1 MTKTELLLEVT
12 EGLENMTK
20 LPERPG
26 CFGAAL
32 YMNCDADCAFKED
45 CAKGNKALFEGIN
58 LEFENEELEAE
69 IETLLKNAE
78 EEEPKADKKKKGKKA
93 KAEEAPA
100 PEAAPIAEVPTP
112 EEVPAPNQTEEIPA
126 PVVEEVPAPEAA
138 PVVEETPA
146 MIADCAFRVEEP
158 KVEEIPTP
166 EATPIAEEAK
176 AVAAEEE
183 PKKKA
188 RKSKVESDEKKPV
201 RKVSGTENILEAHL
215 KCWSVPVAQIVKE
228 VCEQKPV
235 RRIDAYEISRKYKVN
250 KAEVNYMFNKVLL
263 AMEEAGMVKLSL
275 NGKRVVLVWE

>member
-100 PEAAPIAEVPTP
+100 PEEAPIAEVPTP
-112 EEVPAPNQTEEIPA
+112 EEVPAP
-126 PVVEEVPAPEAA
+126 VVEEVPAPEAT
-138 PVVEETPA
+138 PV
-146 MIADCAFRVEEP
+146 VEEP
-158 KVEEIPTP
+158 KVEESPAP
-166 EATPIAEEAK
+166 EAAPIAEEAK
-176 AVAAEEE
+176 AVVAEEE
-183 PKKKA
+183 PKKKT
-188 RKSKVESDEKKPV
+188 RKSKVESGEPKVV
-201 RKVSGTENILEAHL
+201 RSAAAVENILEAHL

-250 KAEVNYMFNKVLL
+250 KAEVNYMFDKVLK
-263 AMEEAGMVKLSL
+263 AMEEAGMVKLGL